1 MAYKGEYLLKNNTVS
16 SQENLNLILE
26 HIVGSIQGGQEEIFE
41 LSENI
46 HRELKEVEQKI
57 REYRERIIL
66 LDADIESLRKEELKK
81 REVLYE
87 VSKDFSE
94 YGEEDIKI
102 AYEEANEI
110 HIKSVVRKEEKRS
123 IEKEIELL
131 MEEVSAKEKLI
142 EHAERLMLRIKS
154 VIDFLVT
161 DLTYVGNKLTSLEEQ
176 TQIGIRIIKAQE
188 EERRRIARDIHD
200 GPAQGIASLIIKG
213 DIVEKLLR
221 KYPQEAE
228 SELRLMKEHL
238 SEVLREIRLIMY
250 DLRPTMIDDLGLIAA
265 ISSMANT
272 MSEEHEVAI
281 TVKDMSTYRVKSSAV
296 ALVVYRIIQESL
308 NNAVKH
314 SEAKSIFV
322 SIDIQRDVIEGSIVD
337 DGCGFDMSMMEK
349 GKLDSFG
356 LSSMKE
362 RAHIIRGKLK
372 IESKKGTGTKIFFSV
387 PNEEDLNE
395 K

>member
-314 SEAKSIFV
+314 SAAKSIFV

-337 DGCGFDMSMMEK
+337 DGCGFDTGMMEK

-387 PNEEDLNE
+387 PNEEELNE

>member
-1 MAYKGEYLLKNNTVS
+1 MKNNTVS

-46 HRELKEVEQKI
+46 HRELKEVEEKI
-57 REYRERIIL
+57 REYRERIL
-66 LDADIESLRKEELKK
+66 FLDADIESLRKEELKK
-81 REVLYE
+81 REILYE

-110 HIKSVVRKEEKRS
+110 HIQSVVRKEEKRS

-142 EHAERLMLRIKS
+142 AHAERLMLRIKS

-228 SELRLMKEHL
+228 AELRLMKEHL

-272 MSEEHEVAI
+272 MAEEHGVAI
-281 TVKDMSTYRVKSSAV
+281 KVKDMSTYRVKSSAV

-308 NNAVKH
+308 NNAAKH
-314 SEAKSIFV
+314 SQARSIFV

-372 IESKKGTGTKIFFSV
+372 IESQKGAGTKIFFSV

>member
-314 SEAKSIFV
+314 SAAKSIFV

-337 DGCGFDMSMMEK
+337 DGCGFDTGMMEK

>member
-1 MAYKGEYLLKNNTVS
+1 MKNNTVS

-314 SEAKSIFV
+314 SAAKSIFV

-337 DGCGFDMSMMEK
+337 DGCGFDTGMMEK

>member
-314 SEAKSIFV
+314 SAAKSIFV